1 MSIEALSFSVD
12 IESLGNV
19 KGIFK
24 KKLFFQL
31 HKYVIIVL
39 YLNILFI
46 LMENQLTE
54 MKKSLLFL
62 YVKELKEIAAHLS
75 LSDKGNKMT
84 VIMRIL
90 HFLETGQRLAAP
102 KFPKEYC
109 AQKGKIYPINE
120 NELMLKG
127 AYKNDLEMRVFFK
140 GLIGPHFHFTAFG
153 IDWLNERWMQGK
165 PPTYREFA
173 QMWEE
178 EYQRRKKSPAPPKE
192 EWAYINFVQNLL
204 SKSPLMDRE
213 GINCSWE
220 NERKKHKAKV
230 FNLLED
236 FSSSFFQQ

>member
-1 MSIEALSFSVD
+1 M
-12 IESLGNV
+12 
-19 KGIFK
+19 
-24 KKLFFQL
+24 Q
-31 HKYVIIVL
+31 
-39 YLNILFI
+39 
-46 LMENQLTE
+46 NQLAE
-54 MKKSLLFL
+54 IRKSLLFL

-102 KFPKEYC
+102 KFPKESC

-127 AYKNDLEMRVFFK
+127 AYKNDLETRVFFK
-140 GLIGPHFHFTAFG
+140 GLIGPYFHFTAFG

-178 EYQRRKKSPAPPKE
+178 EYQRRKKAPAPPKE

-204 SKSPLMDRE
+204 SKSPLIDRE
-213 GINCSWE
+213 GVNSAWE

-236 FSSSFFQQ
+236 FSPSFF